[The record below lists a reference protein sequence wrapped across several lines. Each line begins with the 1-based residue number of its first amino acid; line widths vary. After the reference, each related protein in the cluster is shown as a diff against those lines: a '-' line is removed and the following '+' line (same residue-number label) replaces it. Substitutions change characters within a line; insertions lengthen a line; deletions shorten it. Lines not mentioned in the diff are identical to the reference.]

1 MHLLLSSALLP
12 MKFWATIFLRTS
24 VNSLKTNYTKFG
36 QDPRPDHVN
45 DFEELC
51 EKYVSF
57 M

>member
-1 MHLLLSSALLP
+1 

-51 EKYVSF
+51 ENYVSF